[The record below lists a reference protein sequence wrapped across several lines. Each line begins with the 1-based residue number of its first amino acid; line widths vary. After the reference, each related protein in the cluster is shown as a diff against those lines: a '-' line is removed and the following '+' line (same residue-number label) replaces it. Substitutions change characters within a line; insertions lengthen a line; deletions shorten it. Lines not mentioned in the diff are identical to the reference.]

1 MDLSDCVRLRFRQ
14 LENPRRKNPHSH
26 DRWRHLRHQ
35 HRAPKERLGLPLSV
49 VRAKICC
56 RPCEVKVILSDSQMN
71 ISCEVK
77 SYWDSQTKHISIIQ
91 TYIFPGDS
99 IYVPELS
106 TDRRE
111 ESKPSRAVKMRSPG
125 LVQRTDGCVF
135 IGGYD
140 PQRRGFHKGLLMV
153 SND

>member
-91 TYIFPGDS
+91 TYIFSRWLNLCPRTQHGS
-99 IYVPELS
+99 AWGVQA
-106 TDRRE
+106 
-111 ESKPSRAVKMRSPG
+111 ESRGENAESRAGAAHRWVCFYWGVWSPKA
-125 LVQRTDGCVF
+125 
-135 IGGYD
+135 
-140 PQRRGFHKGLLMV
+140 GFP
-153 SND
+153 